1 MLQYSSST
9 KIFGGN
15 NTQVSSK
22 LRLLDL
28 NNIPLD
34 LGL

>member
-1 MLQYSSST
+1 MLRYSSSM
-9 KIFGGN
+9 KFFGGN
-15 NTQVSSK
+15 NTLSSK

-28 NNIPLD
+28 NNIPSD